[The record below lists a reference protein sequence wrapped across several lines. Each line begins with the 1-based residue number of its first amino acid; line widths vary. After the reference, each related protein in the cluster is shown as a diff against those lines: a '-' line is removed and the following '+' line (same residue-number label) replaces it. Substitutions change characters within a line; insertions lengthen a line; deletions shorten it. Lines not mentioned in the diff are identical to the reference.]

1 MKLIFYTILFAI
13 LTGSVH
19 AQSFPQPE
27 LWLRDNAAQ
36 VINLTTDSVR
46 SYEVPNSV
54 AYTVYAVMR
63 SSEPKR
69 RKI

>member
-1 MKLIFYTILFAI
+1 MKPLFDTIFFAI
-13 LTGSVH
+13 LTVSVH
-19 AQSFPQPE
+19 AQTFPQPE
-27 LWLRDNAAQ
+27 LWLRDTATQ
-36 VINLTTDSVR
+36 VINPITDSVR